1 MPQARV
7 LTIVQSEVLK
17 ATPVD
22 VEIKVILFVNDEDQ
36 DFKVFEIQ
44 IILKGNVFSL
54 KQHYFRENEAL
65 EKYEEIRGECKKY
78 SENKKGESDG
88 PAHKGTEK

>member
-22 VEIKVILFVNDEDQ
+22 VEIKVILFVNDESQ
-36 DFKVFEIQ
+36 EFKTFEIRT
-44 IILKGNVFSL
+44 ILGDDVFAL
-54 KQHYFRENEAL
+54 KQHYLFEHEAL
-65 EKYEEIRGECKKY
+65 EKYEKILEGLKK
-78 SENKKGESDG
+78 SPENKKGESDG